1 MDQSHSRPG
10 GRRAGAVKP
19 TSAGRRRR
27 WTVRGLHLV
36 ACAAYVIASVV
47 PVMEAPRDS
56 SSHEIRL
63 NALGDMGSDSI
74 DGPSLLVWLLVA
86 SAVVGAQWFPVS
98 RASGL
103 LSLLAGA
110 TTALHWGGLVKTP
123 PLLMWD
129 GQMPDGTPTGGMLV
143 AEPTP
148 WITCAAL
155 TAACLVAGGFCAVV
169 WGRWPSARTVP
180 PAS

>member
-1 MDQSHSRPG
+1 MDQSHSSPDVHG
-10 GRRAGAVKP
+10 PDVYE
-19 TSAGRRRR
+19 TDSAGRWRR

-36 ACAAYVIASVV
+36 ACAAYVVASVV
-47 PVMEAPRDS
+47 PVMEAPRDT

-63 NALGDMGSDSI
+63 NALGDMGSDRI

-86 SAVVGAQWFPVS
+86 STVVGAQRFPVS
-98 RASGL
+98 RAWGL

-110 TTALHWGGLVKTP
+110 TAALLWGGLVRTP

-155 TAACLVAGGFCAVV
+155 TAAGLVAGGLCAVV